1 MDSVHSVPEFGG
13 SEEAEMLVRTCMEP
27 VIDRMRRKPPEVKE
41 RVYAE
46 ITEGQRAIFLFMM
59 AADHAS
65 ASPTDY
71 YCWLSHLIG
80 EEDTW
85 SAVKSSLAYVGAHA
99 MLQLWEETEALV
111 LSRWQEAGLKLAA
124 SLDDLDGDLQ
134 LRMDIHRQYAAF
146 TAELPRVFAALAAYV
161 RERPGDFVPADACR
175 ATEQPRKNVTG

>member
-13 SEEAEMLVRTCMEP
+13 REEAEMLVRTCMEP
-27 VIDRMRRKPPEVKE
+27 VIDRMRRKPPEIKE
-41 RVYAE
+41 KVYAD
-46 ITEGQRAIFLFMM
+46 ITEGQRAVFLFMM

-99 MLQLWEETEALV
+99 MLQLWEETELLV
-111 LSRWQEAGLKLAA
+111 LSRWQEAGLRLAA
-124 SLDDLDGDLQ
+124 SPDDLDEDRE
-134 LRMDIHRQYAAF
+134 LRQAIRRQYAAF
-146 TAELPRVFAALAAYV
+146 TAELPRVFSSLAAYV
-161 RERPGDFVPADACR
+161 RERPSEFIAADICR
-175 ATEQPRKNVTG
+175 TSEQS